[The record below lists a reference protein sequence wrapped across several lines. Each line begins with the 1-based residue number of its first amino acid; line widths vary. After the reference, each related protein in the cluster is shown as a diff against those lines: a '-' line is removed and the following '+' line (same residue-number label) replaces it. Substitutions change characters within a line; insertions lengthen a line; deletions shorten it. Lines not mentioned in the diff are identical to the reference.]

1 MYVCVCVCILY
12 IYIYTHHCDRDTV
25 EESHIRGSLAT
36 DNTPSGLATAAM
48 GALLWDLLLLC
59 LFAHV
64 LGDCQR
70 DCLSCNRHL
79 YNQQDNFNVLV
90 CIMECEGK
98 AFSST
103 TWELCTKVAGK
114 SSIQVSTD
122 SLEEDS
128 YQPLEMEDSGLFRGS
143 RKHFNDLTK
152 VVDLSKVEG
161 EKRVSKVSS
170 LIHQR
175 EVDKGVS
182 NGSETPLGDFQ
193 EQPKDISKRL
203 GGFLKGKYSY
213 RQVLE
218 PTGQGV
224 QKRYGGFIGV
234 RKSARKWNNQK
245 RFSEFLKQYLGM
257 SPRSSEYDSLTNDL
271 NEQNEI

>member
-1 MYVCVCVCILY
+1 MHKLLL
-12 IYIYTHHCDRDTV
+12 HERKA
-25 EESHIRGSLAT
+25 IRLLAGSLISLSFSKWS
-36 DNTPSGLATAAM
+36 PRCVGYILPLAEEACP
-48 GALLWDLLLLC
+48 ALFCSSL
-59 LFAHV
+59 
-64 LGDCQR
+64 Q
-70 DCLSCNRHL
+70 
-79 YNQQDNFNVLV
+79 V

-103 TWELCTKVAGK
+103 TWELCTKVVGK
-114 SSIQVSTD
+114 SSIQVNAD

-128 YQPLEMEDSGLFRGS
+128 YQPSEMDDSGLFRGS

-152 VVDLSKVEG
+152 VVDE
-161 EKRVSKVSS
+161 
-170 LIHQR
+170 
-175 EVDKGVS
+175 
-182 NGSETPLGDFQ
+182 
-193 EQPKDISKRL
+193 
-203 GGFLKGKYSY
+203 GKYSY

-218 PTGQGV
+218 PTMQGV

>member
-1 MYVCVCVCILY
+1 MVPTAFGVAGPCTFLN
-12 IYIYTHHCDRDTV
+12 RLNG
-25 EESHIRGSLAT
+25 RLKASLFC
-36 DNTPSGLATAAM
+36 SSL
-48 GALLWDLLLLC
+48 
-59 LFAHV
+59 
-64 LGDCQR
+64 Q
-70 DCLSCNRHL
+70 
-79 YNQQDNFNVLV
+79 V

-114 SSIQVSTD
+114 SSMQVSAD

-128 YQPLEMEDSGLFRGS
+128 YQPLEMEESGLFRGS

-152 VVDLSKVEG
+152 VVDLSKVGG

-170 LIHQR
+170 LIRQR
-175 EVDKGVS
+175 EVDEG
-182 NGSETPLGDFQ
+182 
-193 EQPKDISKRL
+193 
-203 GGFLKGKYSY
+203 
-213 RQVLE
+213 VLE
-218 PTGQGV
+218 PTVQGV

-257 SPRSSEYDSLTNDL
+257 SPRSSEYDSLPNDL

>member
-1 MYVCVCVCILY
+1 SNILGLFTLCCLCQ
-12 IYIYTHHCDRDTV
+12 ICTMSTAINCWLTNSQVGKPSVTQTDLGWWPLGLNLGPLELNAQASTV
-25 EESHIRGSLAT
+25 NA
-36 DNTPSGLATAAM
+36 
-48 GALLWDLLLLC
+48 
-59 LFAHV
+59 
-64 LGDCQR
+64 
-70 DCLSCNRHL
+70 
-79 YNQQDNFNVLV
+79 
-90 CIMECEGK
+90 
-98 AFSST
+98 
-103 TWELCTKVAGK
+103 
-114 SSIQVSTD
+114 D

-128 YQPLEMEDSGLFRGS
+128 YQPSEMDDSGLFRGS

-152 VVDLSKVEG
+152 VVDLSKMEG
-161 EKRVSKVSS
+161 EKTVSKVSS
-170 LIHQR
+170 LIRQR
-175 EVDKGVS
+175 EVDEGVS

-218 PTGQGV
+218 PTMQGV

-257 SPRSSEYDSLTNDL
+257 SPRSSEYDTQVERLHCN
-271 NEQNEI
+271 

>member
-1 MYVCVCVCILY
+1 MPFC
-12 IYIYTHHCDRDTV
+12 RS
-25 EESHIRGSLAT
+25 ER
-36 DNTPSGLATAAM
+36 
-48 GALLWDLLLLC
+48 LLC
-59 LFAHV
+59 SIITSVLHSCRHYFHSLEKRRLKAVLFCPS
-64 LGDCQR
+64 LQ
-70 DCLSCNRHL
+70 
-79 YNQQDNFNVLV
+79 V

-114 SSIQVSTD
+114 SSIQVSAD

-128 YQPLEMEDSGLFRGS
+128 YQPLEMDDSGLF
-143 RKHFNDLTK
+143 
-152 VVDLSKVEG
+152 
-161 EKRVSKVSS
+161 RVSKVSS
-170 LIHQR
+170 LIRQR
-175 EVDKGVS
+175 EVDEG
-182 NGSETPLGDFQ
+182 
-193 EQPKDISKRL
+193 
-203 GGFLKGKYSY
+203 
-213 RQVLE
+213 VLE
-218 PTGQGV
+218 PTVQGV